1 MPRMMKKTM
10 KKDLLG
16 RRRRRWPV
24 GKGRRRLLIDMVYY
38 AIFIIM
44 LTQLITQ

>member
-1 MPRMMKKTM
+1 MQRMMKKTM

-16 RRRRRWPV
+16 RRRRWPV
-24 GKGRRRLLIDMVYY
+24 GKGRRRPLIDMVYY

-44 LTQLITQ
+44 LTQLITK